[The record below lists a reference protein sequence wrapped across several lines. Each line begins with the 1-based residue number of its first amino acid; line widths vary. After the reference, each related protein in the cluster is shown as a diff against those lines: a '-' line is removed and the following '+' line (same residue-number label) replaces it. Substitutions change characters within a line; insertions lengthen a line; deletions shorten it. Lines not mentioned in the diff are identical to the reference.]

1 MGKDPLFQQ
10 SEKETERLVA
20 DKQVMTVAGIITL
33 LKFLTGL
40 AALAL
45 IAAIFLVW
53 RAQSAG

>member
-10 SEKETERLVA
+10 SDEETERLVA

-53 RAQSAG
+53 RAQ

>member
-10 SEKETERLVA
+10 SDQETERLVA
-20 DKQVMTVAGIITL
+20 DKQVMNFAGIITL

-45 IAAIFLVW
+45 IAAILLVW
-53 RAQSAG
+53 RAGS